1 MTNIRPARPSYVASP
16 ALIDMRLYCLIAFI
30 FCQFTLA
37 SCSQKS
43 SRDTNAEDTA
53 QADSTAKPL
62 SVTVTLADNNYQNK
76 GGSRTVITLANTGDR
91 ELPAQGWKL
100 FFNGGTPSAFDSTVA
115 KVTLFNGDLHY
126 ISPGPKFAALPP
138 GKSATV
144 EVLAGRL
151 RNKTD
156 FPNGFYLV
164 LDSNP
169 AQAYPVAATINTGK
183 IFEKSDRALAEKT
196 FDDNARIASIPVDK
210 LPPVF
215 PTPASYQAQ
224 GAPFQLTDQV
234 TIAAETEFNPEAT
247 FLAGSL
253 NPILGKTPSIGS
265 EGSGKR
271 ISLRKNPSLPAEGYQ
286 LTVNQDGVQIMAS
299 TRAGAFY
306 GIQSLLTLLPARLPS
321 GQSGPVTLPGL
332 VVNDAP
338 RFGYR
343 ALMMDMAR
351 NFQPKSEVLK
361 VLDVMALYKMN
372 TFHFHFSE
380 DEGWRVEMPSL
391 PELTEIGA
399 KRAHT
404 TDEQTNLIPSYGSG
418 PATTNPAGTGF
429 YSKADF
435 IEILKYARDRHIE
448 VIPEIESPGHARAAI
463 KAMNVRY
470 NRLLKAGKKTEAEQ
484 YLLRDVADKSVY
496 RSVQG
501 WDDNVINVAVP
512 SVYTF
517 MERVVDDLR
526 AMYQEA
532 GAPLKTIHFG
542 GDEVPEGVWEKS
554 PAVQKL
560 MATNKSVK
568 TTDDLW
574 YYYFGKVNQLL
585 KSRGLFLSGWEE
597 IGLKKVNQNGK
608 IVWIPNETFSSQNFR
623 VNVWKNSPGSGA
635 EDLAYRMA
643 NAGYKVILT
652 GVTHLYLDLAYTPS
666 SEEPGQYWGGYVDID
681 KPFSFIPYNY
691 LRNLKDD
698 ITGKPINPALIKGR
712 EAITASGKA
721 NLVGIESP
729 LWSETNRTT
738 QQFEYKMLPK
748 LLAVAERAWANDP
761 SWATEQNTA
770 RSNELYNQAWSV
782 FINTVGK
789 RELPRLDVFAGG
801 YQYRIPPVGAKV
813 IGGKVAANVQFP
825 GLTIRY
831 TTDGTEPS
839 AQSPVY
845 SQPVSHT
852 GPVKFKVFNAAGRA
866 GQTVT
871 INP

>member
-1 MTNIRPARPSYVASP
+1 
-16 ALIDMRLYCLIAFI
+16 MRLCPLLAFFACLFI
-30 FCQFTLA
+30 FTRCV
-37 SCSQKS
+37 QKPANETS
-43 SRDTNAEDTA
+43 DTSVT
-53 QADSTAKPL
+53 DSTAKPL

-76 GGSRTVITLANTGDR
+76 GGSRTVLTLANTGDT

-100 FFNGGTPSAFDSTVA
+100 FFNGGTPATFDSTVA

-126 ISPGPKFAALPP
+126 ISPGPKFAALAP
-138 GKSATV
+138 GKVTTV

-151 RNKTD
+151 RNRTD
-156 FPNGFYLV
+156 FPGGFYLV
-164 LDSNP
+164 LDADP
-169 AQAYPVAATINTGK
+169 ERAYPVDVTINTGK
-183 IFEKSDRALAEKT
+183 TFEKSDRALAEKI
-196 FDDNARIASIPVDK
+196 FDDNARITNIPADK
-210 LPPVF
+210 LPGVF
-215 PTPASYQAQ
+215 PTPLSYQAQ
-224 GAPFQLTDQV
+224 GSPFQLTDQV
-234 TIAAETEFNPEAT
+234 VIVAETAFNPEAA
-247 FLAGSL
+247 FLARSL
-253 NPILGKTPSIGS
+253 NPILGKTPAIQDN
-265 EGSGKR
+265 GSGPS
-271 ISLRKNPSLPAEGYQ
+271 ISLRKNPALPAEGYQ
-286 LTVNQDGVQIMAS
+286 LLVSQAGIQLSAS
-299 TRAGAFY
+299 TNTGIFY
-306 GIQSLLTLLPARLPS
+306 GIQSLLTLLPAKALS
-321 GQSGPVTLPGL
+321 GKIGPITLPGL

-372 TFHFHFSE
+372 VFHFHFSE

-391 PELTEIGA
+391 PELTAIGA

-404 TDEQTNLIPSYGSG
+404 TNEAGNLIPSYGSG
-418 PATTNPAGTGF
+418 PSTTNSSGTGF
-429 YSKADF
+429 FSKADF
-435 IEILKYARDRHIE
+435 IEILKYAHERHIE

-463 KAMNVRY
+463 KAMDARY
-470 NRLLKAGKKTEAEQ
+470 TRLLKAGNKAEAEQ
-484 YLLRDVADKSVY
+484 YLLRDLNDKSVY

-526 AMYQEA
+526 DMYKEA

-542 GDEVPEGVWEKS
+542 GDEVPDGVWQKS

-560 MATNKSVK
+560 MAANPSVK

-597 IGLKKVNQNGK
+597 IGLKKVSQNGK
-608 IVWIPNETFSSQNFR
+608 MVWVPNETFANENFR

-652 GVTHLYLDLAYTPS
+652 GVTHMYLDLAYSPS

-698 ITGKPINPALIKGR
+698 LTGKPINPASIKGR
-712 EAITASGKA
+712 EAVTAKGKA

-729 LWSETNRTT
+729 LWSETNRSP

-748 LLAVAERAWANDP
+748 LLAVAERAWAKDP
-761 SWATEQNTA
+761 AWATEQNPT
-770 RSNELYNQAWSV
+770 RSSQLYNQAWSE
-782 FINTVGK
+782 FINTVGQ
-789 RELPRLDVFAGG
+789 RELPRLDRFAGG

-831 TTDGTEPS
+831 TTNGDEPT

-845 SQPVSHT
+845 TQPIT
-852 GPVKFKVFNAAGRA
+852 PAGPVKFKVFNTAGRA